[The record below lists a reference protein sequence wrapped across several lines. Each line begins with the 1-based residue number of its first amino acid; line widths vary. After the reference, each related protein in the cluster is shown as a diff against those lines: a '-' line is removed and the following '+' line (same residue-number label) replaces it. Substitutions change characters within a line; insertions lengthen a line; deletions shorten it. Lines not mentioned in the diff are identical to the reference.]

1 MIENIDTLLNNP
13 YIVTGI
19 ALAVIVIY
27 HYVKQMP
34 YSEFVF
40 VTQVKHRL
48 FLLLQPLAKQRG
60 LRLVTTKGYREN
72 EDEFITTV
80 DKSPKELAKQFK
92 ANNIDQHLIA
102 GSKRRK
108 MPNGS
113 FQWAHTHWTY
123 QHDNGKQTEFWL
135 FTNPD
140 GTVDIQGHH
149 EDSVFDPDGHLE
161 TPYTPGDPKGV
172 LDPILEE

>member
-1 MIENIDTLLNNP
+1 MIENIDTLLQNP

-19 ALAVIVIY
+19 ALVVIVAY
-27 HYVKQMP
+27 HYIKQMP

-40 VTQVKHRL
+40 VTQAKHRL
-48 FLLLQPLAKQRG
+48 FLLLQPLAQQRG
-60 LRLVTTKGYREN
+60 LRLVKTKGYREN
-72 EDEFITTV
+72 EDEYIVTV

-92 ANNIDQHLIA
+92 EHNINQHLIA

-113 FQWAHTHWTY
+113 FQWAHTHWAY
-123 QHDNGKQTEFWL
+123 QHDTGKQSEFWL
-135 FTNPD
+135 YTNPD
-140 GTVDIQGHH
+140 GTTDIQGHH
-149 EDSVFDPDGHLE
+149 EDSVFDPDGHLT

-172 LDPILEE
+172 LNPVLE